1 MIPASLPNIITLSR
15 ILLSPFMLLFPAFS
29 WQFFLIYGMCG
40 LSDLVDGF
48 LARHFNLM
56 TEHGARLDSTADAVF
71 FLVLL
76 IKLFSVLTVAP
87 WMPLW
92 VILIVGVKVLTLLIG
107 FVRFQALAFIHTRL
121 NKLSG
126 LLFFLLPLG
135 FMIVH
140 EATLIILMLVVASF
154 ASLEEMCIVLL
165 TQKLDQNQKSLM
177 HSGRKGEASVK

>member
-15 ILLSPFMLLFPAFS
+15 ILLSPLMLLFPAFS

-40 LSDLVDGF
+40 LSDLG
-48 LARHFNLM
+48 
-56 TEHGARLDSTADAVF
+56 DSTADAVF

-76 IKLFSVLTVAP
+76 IKLFSVLTVTP

-92 VILIVGVKVLTLLIG
+92 VILIVGVKVLTLLVG

-165 TQKLDQNQKSLM
+165 TQNLDQNQKSLM